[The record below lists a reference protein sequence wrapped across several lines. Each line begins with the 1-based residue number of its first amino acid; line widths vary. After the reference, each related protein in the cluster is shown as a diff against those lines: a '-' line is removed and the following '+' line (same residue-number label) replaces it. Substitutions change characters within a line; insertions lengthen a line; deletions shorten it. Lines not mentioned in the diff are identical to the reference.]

1 MTIEQRIS
9 DWMKDREDELVEA
22 LRPLIEAEST
32 LGEAKPGMP
41 FGEGPALALDR
52 GLELGYGPLS
62 IGQRRGPDLWPGH

>member
-1 MTIEQRIS
+1 MTTEQRIS

-41 FGEGPALALDR
+41 FGRARLWLWTGDWSWQKNGALRWKTCTDC
-52 GLELGYGPLS
+52 P
-62 IGQRRGPDLWPGH
+62 